1 MEGSSV
7 QYKELLILNN
17 RLLMLEN
24 LVIEYKNDVKAL
36 KICSNLVK
44 KEAKA
49 VKNSKIP
56 VTDGDLNSVQ
66 GRYADFVA
74 VISELIKAKKVEAL
88 NKAVADLIDVK
99 SMTEEE
105 IKTLEEKLNP
115 APAVEDKP
123 KLSETIGAAAQK
135 LAKKIEA
142 GAQKL
147 GSGAQKL
154 GASLSEAVNEQVDE
168 IKKAF
173 AGDEK

>member
-1 MEGSSV
+1 MEESNV

-36 KICSNLVK
+36 KICAKLVK

-49 VKNSKIP
+49 AKNSKLP
-56 VTDGDLNSVQ
+56 VVDGDLNTVQ
-66 GRYADFVA
+66 WRYSDFIA
-74 VISELIKAKKVEAL
+74 VIDELSKAKKVEAF
-88 NKAVADLIDVK
+88 NKAVADLDDVK
-99 SMTEEE
+99 AKTEED
-105 IKTLEEKLNP
+105 IKVLEEKLNP
-115 APAVEDKP
+115 VAAEKP
-123 KLSETIGAAAQK
+123 KFSETIGNAAQK

-147 GSGAQKL
+147 GN
-154 GASLSEAVNEQVDE
+154 SLSEAVNEQVDE
-168 IKKAF
+168 IKKAL

>member
-1 MEGSSV
+1 MEESNV

-36 KICSNLVK
+36 KICAKLVK

-49 VKNSKIP
+49 AKNSKLP
-56 VTDGDLNSVQ
+56 VVDSDLNTVQ
-66 GRYADFVA
+66 WRYSDFIA
-74 VISELIKAKKVEAL
+74 VIDELSKAKKVEAF
-88 NKAVADLIDVK
+88 NKAVADLDDVK
-99 SMTEEE
+99 AKTEED
-105 IKTLEEKLNP
+105 IKVLEEKLNP
-115 APAVEDKP
+115 ASTAEKP
-123 KLSETIGAAAQK
+123 KLSETIGNAAQK

-147 GSGAQKL
+147 GN
-154 GASLSEAVNEQVDE
+154 SLSEAVNEQVDE
-168 IKKAF
+168 IKKAL

>member
-1 MEGSSV
+1 MEESNV

-56 VTDGDLNSVQ
+56 AVADDCNSVQ
-66 GRYADFVA
+66 WRYSDFIA
-74 VISELIKAKKVEAL
+74 VITGLIKAKKVEVL
-88 NKAVADLIDVK
+88 SKAVADLNDIK
-99 SMTEEE
+99 AKTEED
-105 IKTLEEKLNP
+105 IKVLEEKLNP
-115 APAVEDKP
+115 APVVEEKP
-123 KLSETIGAAAQK
+123 KLSETIGNAAQK

-147 GSGAQKL
+147 GTSF
-154 GASLSEAVNEQVDE
+154 SEAVNEQVDE

>member
-1 MEGSSV
+1 MEESNV

-49 VKNSKIP
+49 VKSSKIP
-56 VTDGDLNSVQ
+56 VVVDDLNTVQ
-66 GRYADFVA
+66 WRYADFVA
-74 VISELIKAKKVEAL
+74 AITELIKAKKVDVL
-88 NKAVADLIDVK
+88 TKAVADLNDVK
-99 SMTEEE
+99 AKTEED
-105 IKTLEEKLNP
+105 IKVLNEKLNP
-115 APAVEDKP
+115 APAAEEKP
-123 KLSETIGAAAQK
+123 KLSETIGNAAQK

-147 GSGAQKL
+147 GT
-154 GASLSEAVNEQVDE
+154 SLSEAVNEQVDE

>member
-1 MEGSSV
+1 MEESNV

-17 RLLMLEN
+17 KLLMLEN

-49 VKNSKIP
+49 VKSSKIP
-56 VTDGDLNSVQ
+56 VSLSDLNSIQ
-66 GRYADFVA
+66 GRYTDFA
-74 VISELIKAKKVEAL
+74 AAISGLIKAKKVEAY

-99 SMTEEE
+99 AMTEEE
-105 IKTLEEKLNP
+105 IKVLEEKLNP
-115 APAVEDKP
+115 APAAEEKP
-123 KLSETIGAAAQK
+123 KISETIGTAAQK

-147 GSGAQKL
+147 GAGAQKL
-154 GASLSEAVNEQVDE
+154 GNSLSEAVNEQVDE
-168 IKKAF
+168 IKKAL

>member
-1 MEGSSV
+1 MEESNV

-49 VKNSKIP
+49 VKSSKIP

-74 VISELIKAKKVEAL
+74 AISGLIKAKKVEVL

-99 SMTEEE
+99 SMTEAD
-105 IKTLEEKLNP
+105 IKALEEKLNP
-115 APAVEDKP
+115 APAAEEKP
-123 KLSETIGAAAQK
+123 KLSETIGNAAQK
-135 LAKKIEA
+135 LAKKIEK

-147 GSGAQKL
+147 GT
-154 GASLSEAVNEQVDE
+154 SLSEAVNEQVDE

>member
-1 MEGSSV
+1 MEESNV

-49 VKNSKIP
+49 VKSSKIP

-74 VISELIKAKKVEAL
+74 VISGLIKAKKVEAL

-99 SMTEEE
+99 SMTEAD
-105 IKTLEEKLNP
+105 IKALEEKLNP
-115 APAVEDKP
+115 ASAAEEKA
-123 KLSETIGAAAQK
+123 KLSETIGNAAQK

-147 GSGAQKL
+147 GAGAQKL
-154 GASLSEAVNEQVDE
+154 GTSLSEAVNEQVDE

>member
-1 MEGSSV
+1 MEESNV

-24 LVIEYKNDVKAL
+24 LVAEYKNDVKAL

-44 KEAKA
+44 KEVKA

-56 VTDGDLNSVQ
+56 VDAGDLNAVQ
-66 GRYADFVA
+66 WRYGDFSA
-74 VISELIKAKKVEAL
+74 AISQLIKAKKVEAL
-88 NKAVADLIDVK
+88 NKAVADLMDVK
-99 SMTEEE
+99 AKTEED
-105 IKTLEEKLNP
+105 IKVLEEKLNP
-115 APAVEDKP
+115 APVAEEKP
-123 KLSETIGAAAQK
+123 KLSQTIGSAAQK

-147 GSGAQKL
+147 GN
-154 GASLSEAVNEQVDE
+154 SLSGAVNEQVDE
-168 IKKAF
+168 IKKAL